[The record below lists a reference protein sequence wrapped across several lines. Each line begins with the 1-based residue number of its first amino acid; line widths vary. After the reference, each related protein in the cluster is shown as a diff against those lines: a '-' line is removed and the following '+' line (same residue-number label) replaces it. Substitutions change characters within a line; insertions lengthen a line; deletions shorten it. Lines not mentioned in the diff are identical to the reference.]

1 MNSQGRPKNRI
12 VSPQAAGASVNPPQ
26 YRAFH
31 TLSRI
36 LAARAR
42 YGSSAVPEAPD
53 WIDPDLMQAIWMPL
67 DGGAVS
73 VALSEGSSPHDLP
86 SQWHGYGTGLRADS
100 ALQLMPCRAPRM
112 QAQAAVQLQRV
123 NGLILRGTATAL
135 MHDRLNAERHYLL
148 TCAHVVAAADA
159 RHGDPVRVLTDAGPL
174 GYLTEWQPAAGPE
187 VLRTPLDA
195 ALVELRSADA
205 REIGRNAEWLPT
217 GVGRPPRQNQRVT
230 LRRNS
235 DVLDGVLKVYWSGA
249 VDIPGVTPNV
259 ADYFL
264 EDAIGYTTAGF
275 TAGGDSG
282 APIWDEN
289 ECLVG
294 MHLGSVLESSGGG
307 EVNAI
312 LGQIA
317 PVLEWFDVDPW
328 LRHGAVPDRP
338 SKPTP
343 TGDLRITP
351 STPKNQVEAQVIV
364 AKTLWGE
371 ARSEGERGMRAV
383 AAVIEHRRAI
393 RHRKCNNAADV
404 CLSFRQFSCWND
416 NDPNR
421 VRMEHVALKPD
432 SLYRM
437 ALDIAGELISGRL
450 FSQWPDETN
459 NATHYIASALRNR
472 PPWLR
477 GKTPCAVIGRHE
489 FYNNI
494 D

>member
-1 MNSQGRPKNRI
+1 MNSQDHPNHGI
-12 VSPQAAGASVNPPQ
+12 VSHQTGDTRVNPPK
-26 YRAFH
+26 YRSFR

-42 YGSSAVPEAPD
+42 HGSSAIPEAPD
-53 WIDPDLMQAIWMPL
+53 WIDPDLMRAIWMPL
-67 DGGAVS
+67 DGDAVS
-73 VALSEGSSPHDLP
+73 VALSEGAFPHDLP
-86 SQWHGYGTGLRADS
+86 SHWHSHGAG
-100 ALQLMPCRAPRM
+100 LQLRPCRAPRM
-112 QAQAAVQLQRV
+112 QAQAAVQLQRET
-123 NGLILRGTATAL
+123 GLILRGTATAL

-148 TCAHVVAAADA
+148 TCGHVVAAADA

-174 GYLTEWQPAAGPE
+174 GYLTEWQPAVGPE

-205 REIGRNAEWLPT
+205 REIGRHADWMPT
-217 GVGRPPRQNQRVT
+217 GVGGPPRQNQRVT

-235 DVLDGVLKVYWSGA
+235 DILDGVLKVYWSGA

-289 ECLVG
+289 ERLVG
-294 MHLGSVLESSGGG
+294 MHLGSVLENSGGG

-328 LRHGAVPDRP
+328 LRHGAIPDRP
-338 SKPTP
+338 TKPAP
-343 TGDLRITP
+343 TGGLRVTP
-351 STPKNQVEAQVIV
+351 LTAQSPSEAQAIV

-371 ARSEGERGMRAV
+371 ARGEGERGMRAV

-393 RHRKCNNAADV
+393 RHRNCISAADV
-404 CLSFRQFSCWND
+404 CLSFRQFSCWNSG
-416 NDPNR
+416 DPNR
-421 VRMEHVALKPD
+421 ASMEHVTLKPD
-432 SLYRM
+432 ARYRM

-450 FSQWPDETN
+450 FLQSPDETN
-459 NATHYIASALRNR
+459 GATHYIASALRTR
-472 PPWLR
+472 PSWLH
-477 GKTPCAVIGRHE
+477 GKAPCAVIGRHE
-489 FYNNI
+489 FYKNI